1 MFLYRLHRAAM
12 QEYVVQTWGQWDE
25 AWQSHH
31 FQQHFDRAACQI
43 IVLHGQDIGV
53 ISVVRQV
60 TDIFLSN
67 IELLPTYQGQGI
79 GTQLIKALVDEAHRK
94 EVQLYAQLTNE
105 FRPFSETENV
115 TRTVSVP
122 KRDEAFH
129 EIVLQEYDFACA
141 VCEMKF
147 RLRELVEAT
156 AAHIVPKRKSGT
168 DDPRNGLALCRT
180 HHWAFDA
187 GLFSVNSNYGVI
199 LSPAVRQAETRNF
212 GLLDL
217 EGKLILLPQNEIM
230 RPHTKSLEWHRTH
243 VWQK

>member
-1 MFLYRLHRAAM
+1 MHGRSGTAWC
-12 QEYVVQTWGQWDE
+12 VQTVDRQN
-25 AWQSHH
+25 QSSTR
-31 FQQHFDRAACQI
+31 FYLSGTGLGLITAFDSKADVFVVESADLPTLEQ
-43 IVLHGQDIGV
+43 VT
-53 ISVVRQV
+53 SVV
-60 TDIFLSN
+60 
-67 IELLPTYQGQGI
+67 
-79 GTQLIKALVDEAHRK
+79 ADERVRY

-105 FRPFSETENV
+105 FRPFSEAENV

-122 KRDEAFH
+122 KRDEAFR